1 MNGNKKWSVKKSSR
15 FKESFMTIASVIEL
29 KHLALRNLAR
39 HKVKTILTIA
49 AVSVSVAAYVVMDGW
64 LTGMNIDSLRNIAGF
79 EIGAAKLQ
87 TKAYYGKKD
96 DLPMYESFGG
106 WERSAAAL
114 EEAGYDSAPRFV
126 FTGTLYSAD
135 LSAPMVFIGCE
146 SAAEARLLHYPEYIE
161 SGRFIRP
168 GAFEIV
174 LGAVTAD
181 KLKLGIPQ
189 RPTLDELERDIL
201 PGLPPGERDFVRGLY
216 EKAPVKGGGLYAP
229 KEAVLARPGEERW
242 ALKKNIPPREL
253 DRYWGL
259 LAETGRMNV
268 QLSTVIDIKAAPE
281 SVRKEKFEADLA
293 PVLSAEEQELFRR
306 AYRFDELTQAWYLA
320 EGRLDSQDE
329 ALRSRV
335 LAAMVRAD
343 YAGAIR
349 HVNQLI
355 SAVVVGVVN
364 SPNPKTNNN
373 TAWIPLD
380 VLQDETGLM
389 LEGRVT
395 ELLIRIKNADDAKV
409 PGKAERPGAIKAA
422 MAGTGYVLPSELD
435 IYPWEAYVQDYLA
448 ASGGDNISTRIMIAV
463 LFVLSFMGIANT
475 MLLAILE
482 RTRETGMMR
491 ALGMTSGQLIGIYML
506 EAGMVGFFGSLIG
519 VLLGC
524 LINIPMVT
532 YGVDFSAMTEAMGG
546 DIGYRV
552 TGVFRSTWNIPVI
565 IGSGIAATILASCMA
580 FFPTRRALKM
590 PITESLRFE

>member
-1 MNGNKKWSVKKSSR
+1 MKTAG
-15 FKESFMTIASVIEL
+15 IIEL
-29 KHLALRNLAR
+29 KRLALRNLAR
-39 HKVKTILTIA
+39 HKVKTVLTIA
-49 AVSVSVAAYVVMDGW
+49 AVSISVGLYIAVDGW
-64 LTGMNIDSLRNIAGF
+64 ITGMNIDSMRNIANF

-87 TKAYYGKKD
+87 TKAYYDKKD
-96 DLPMYESFGG
+96 ELPMYENFGG

-114 EEAGYDSAPRFV
+114 DEAGYDSAPRFV
-126 FTGTLYSAD
+126 FTGTIYTEAA
-135 LSAPMVFIGCE
+135 SAPMEFIGCDPL
-146 SAAEARLLHYPEYIE
+146 AEARVLHYPQYIE

-181 KLKLGIPQ
+181 KLKVGIPQ
-189 RPTLDELERDIL
+189 RPTADELTEIL
-201 PGLPPGERDFVRGLY
+201 AGLPPEERDFARGLY
-216 EKAPVKGGGLYAP
+216 EKAPVKGGLYAP
-229 KEAVLARPGEERW
+229 KTEAPARPGEERH
-242 ALKKNIPPREL
+242 ALKKNIPQQDL
-253 DRYWGL
+253 DRYWNL
-259 LAETGRMNV
+259 LAEAGRMNA

-281 SVRKEKFEADLA
+281 SVRKEKFDVDLA
-293 PVLSAEEQELFRR
+293 PVLSGEETELFRR
-306 AYRFDELTQAWYLA
+306 IYQYDELTEAWYLA
-320 EGRLDSQDE
+320 SEDE
-329 ALRSRV
+329 TLQAAV
-335 LAAMVRAD
+335 LAAMVRVD

-355 SAVVVGVVN
+355 SAVVAGVVN

-380 VLQDETGLM
+380 VLQDEAGLM

-395 ELLIRIKNADDAKV
+395 ELLIRVKNAGDAKI
-409 PGKAERPGAIKAA
+409 PGADEGPEAIKTA
-422 MAGTGYVLPSELD
+422 MTKTVVAGTAYTLPAEQD
-435 IYPWEAYVQDYLA
+435 IFPWNAYVEDYLA
-448 ASGGDNISTRIMIAV
+448 ASRGDNVTTQVMIIV

-491 ALGMTSGQLIGIYML
+491 AMGMTSGQLIAVYMM
-506 EAGMVGFFGSLIG
+506 EAGMVGLFGSLIG
-519 VLLGC
+519 IVVGC
-524 LINIPMVT
+524 LINIPMVN
-532 YGVDFSAMTEAMGG
+532 YGIDFSAMTEATGG

-552 TGVFRSTWNIPVI
+552 AGVFRSAWNIPVI